1 VRFVRGS
8 QAFGP
13 VLQRGSGG
21 LMVGCSRWLLERMPR
36 ENAPPEQGGP
46 ASRGVLALSVVET
59 GLLGLKVWLL
69 GR

>member
-1 VRFVRGS
+1 MRFVRGS

-36 ENAPPEQGGP
+36 ENAPPEQ
-46 ASRGVLALSVVET
+46 A
-59 GLLGLKVWLL
+59 GLPQEVF
-69 GR
+69 